1 MPHSSGNDWLML
13 DRVIDMP
20 VEQDVLTWDAFEPGR
35 SEGIML
41 ISGLNLKSSRLL
53 LACNE
58 RRMWI
63 TC

>member
-41 ISGLNLKSSRLL
+41 ISGLN
-53 LACNE
+53 
-58 RRMWI
+58 
-63 TC
+63 

>member
-1 MPHSSGNDWLML
+1 ML

-41 ISGLNLKSSRLL
+41 ISGLN
-53 LACNE
+53 
-58 RRMWI
+58 
-63 TC
+63 